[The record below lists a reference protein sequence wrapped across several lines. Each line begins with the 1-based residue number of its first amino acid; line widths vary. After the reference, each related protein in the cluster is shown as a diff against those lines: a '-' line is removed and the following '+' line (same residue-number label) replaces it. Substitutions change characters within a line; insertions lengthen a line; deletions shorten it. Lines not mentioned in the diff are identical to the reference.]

1 MLYILILAS
10 NVQPMT
16 CSRRHLCSSYSA
28 NVSKVI
34 SPGTIYNLLE
44 LTWNLNKLTG
54 GRMVSV
60 VLCLNN
66 NNNNNNNN
74 YYYYYYY
81 YYYYNYNYN
90 NNNNSNNNDNNNI
103 KNNNNN

>member
-66 NNNNNNNN
+66 NNNNNNNYN
-74 YYYYYYY
+74 
-81 YYYYNYNYN
+81 YNYNYN

-103 KNNNNN
+103 NNNNNN

>member
-74 YYYYYYY
+74 
-81 YYYYNYNYN
+81 NYNYN
-90 NNNNSNNNDNNNI
+90 NNNNNNNNNDNNNI
-103 KNNNNN
+103 NNNNNN

>member
-74 YYYYYYY
+74 
-81 YYYYNYNYN
+81 NYNYN
-90 NNNNSNNNDNNNI
+90 NNNNNNNNNNDNNNI
-103 KNNNNN
+103 NNNNKN

>member
-1 MLYILILAS
+1 MLHILILAS
-10 NVQPMT
+10 NVQLMT

-44 LTWNLNKLTG
+44 LTWNRNKLTG

-66 NNNNNNNN
+66 NNNNNNNIFF
-74 YYYYYYY
+74 
-81 YYYYNYNYN
+81 YN
-90 NNNNSNNNDNNNI
+90 NNTKITLFIDPKKWTI
-103 KNNNNN
+103 YRI

>member
-74 YYYYYYY
+74 KI
-81 YYYYNYNYN
+81 N
-90 NNNNSNNNDNNNI
+90 NNNNNN
-103 KNNNNN
+103 